1 MTPKLDVNGVSFSY
15 HTLEGETLAL
25 SDISFS
31 LSPGEFAA
39 VVGCVKLVQN
49 RKPQQGCCLPG
60 FYFTVHF
67 L

>member
-39 VVGCVKLVQN
+39 VVG
-49 RKPQQGCCLPG
+49 PSGCGNPP
-60 FYFTVHF
+60 FF
-67 L
+67 LFSAVCPNLIRGRSS